1 MPGPPPGVVLP
12 GTAVGGV
19 PGAAGFLPGDGSGA
33 TPGGVVGVTGGG
45 SPGGVTG
52 GGGTGLFGTAGGAG
66 AFGLVGVGGADC
78 CLLCFACLVCFDF
91 AVALGAMTHSI
102 NAIAPARSIGFW

>member
-1 MPGPPPGVVLP
+1 MPGPPPRVVLP

-33 TPGGVVGVTGGG
+33 TPGGVAGVTGGG

-52 GGGTGLFGTAGGAG
+52 GGGTGLFGTAGGGG
-66 AFGLVGVGGADC
+66 AFGLVGVVGAAC
-78 CLLCFACLVCFDF
+78 CLLCLWCFDF
-91 AVALGAMTHSI
+91 AVALGAVAHSI
-102 NAIAPARSIGFW
+102 SAMAPARSRGFW